1 MGLAVSVAGVHG
13 DVLDV
18 ALVRQ
23 EANRGT
29 VKPSSL
35 ILGMGQQ
42 SATEAPPLLL
52 GRDGDVLDP
61 QLIVVRH
68 EFDDTRERSAGVEDP
83 HLVLHDGLR
92 IVDEH
97 GHRRPADQRDVL
109 PVRGRHQVADRV
121 SVVRSGATED
131 RGWRRCAWHSAMLAG
146 RRLRRGGDTAEMLR
160 RSRGGQT

>member
-61 QLIVVRH
+61 QLIVVQH
-68 EFDDTRERSAGVEDP
+68 EFDDTRERSAA
-83 HLVLHDGLR
+83 
-92 IVDEH
+92 
-97 GHRRPADQRDVL
+97 RRPTT
-109 PVRGRHQVADRV
+109 PT
-121 SVVRSGATED
+121 RSGIWS
-131 RGWRRCAWHSAMLAG
+131 RPP
-146 RRLRRGGDTAEMLR
+146 TANTSL
-160 RSRGGQT
+160 